1 MGCGMWIRKK
11 IVPLILSLL
20 LSISSCVAPALSM
33 PVYADVVN
41 QGAVGLTMIVA
52 ASMAAMGVGINAAHN
67 TSQALVD
74 GLSDLIGDVKNN
86 WASDFPDEMDKTSKT
101 ITSGSKQETAVWGVN
116 QNGKF
121 FVPAGLEKSIAKALV
136 DNGYTLSAEEQ
147 DARMVSSG
155 WKPGDYTIEITTP
168 AAQQQDYHGI
178 YCHYGYKHIYKGNFV
193 VFKTDEGISVGKAIL
208 SNATKSGYILSTI
221 DNDDSEYG
229 KEITEYKVYYNN
241 NYKEIASED
250 LGRFVGLR
258 RNSYYTPFNYVKSNI
273 SKDVA
278 TYEVNNFYDP
288 DYSLI
293 KCPFYNSLDDAQ
305 LAVSKG
311 AAYMAGTAKTK
322 SYSKLT
328 AKDVVVPTVINNTL
342 TLPKGINTL
351 ANIMKYTA
359 KDSEAKVEITGAAN
373 LTDEESE
380 LVIKVTNQ
388 SGKSTNEYKIKI
400 VREEDTETSSIEVI
414 KYKDGKVTF
423 YDEDGNN
430 TELSEDEFKERYPD
444 EWKKIEDGTYKFDE
458 DGNIIKVDNGNNNS
472 NEKKSGLPW
481 WAILLII
488 LGIVAVIVVVI
499 LIIRKKKL
507 GNKGPKKDKKDTDKV
522 YSYDDED
529 SDNYEDNSDENTDE
543 ENKETV
549 NNNSESPEDIDDYDE
564 EARMINEEDE
574 RIKDLALEDSEEEND
589 EDSKFTDDSDE
600 EDATEEIDKALQD
613 LMNTKEYDF
622 KDKK

>member
-1 MGCGMWIRKK
+1 MNKK
-11 IVPLILSLL
+11 KNIILILLCIILLPNIINAESYSLGSVTNKGNSAEIGIIINVSGDESIKSTDKL
-20 LSISSCVAPALSM
+20 SCETNDSNVSCDIDRANSKDYLISDNNVITKGSAFTNQEKIGKITVTNNSNDSISNVTVTLKSSSDKVSDSAGSVVINSLSEKKTTAPI
-33 PVYADVVN
+33 VVSSD
-41 QGAVGLTMIVA
+41 AKLKTLTII
-52 ASMAAMGVGINAAHN
+52 SD
-67 TSQALVD
+67 VD
-74 GLSDLIGDVKNN
+74 GVTMSPEFNSDTKSYVITGLPDTINKITFKYTCDSCSVSISGGSKSTSNTVYLNKGKNDV
-86 WASDFPDEMDKTSKT
+86 T
-101 ITSGSKQETAVWGVN
+101 ITSKSQDNSNSESYNVTIYRGET
-116 QNGKF
+116 
-121 FVPAGLEKSIAKALV
+121 
-136 DNGYTLSAEEQ
+136 DYDSAELKELSFGTYKL
-147 DARMVSSG
+147 DPEFSS
-155 WKPGDYTIEITTP
+155 D
-168 AAQQQDYHGI
+168 
-178 YCHYGYKHIYKGNFV
+178 V
-193 VFKTDEGISVGKAIL
+193 L
-208 SNATKSGYILSTI
+208 
-221 DNDDSEYG
+221 EY
-229 KEITEYKVYYNN
+229 
-241 NYKEIASED
+241 
-250 LGRFVGLR
+250 
-258 RNSYYTPFNYVKSNI
+258 
-273 SKDVA
+273 
-278 TYEVNNFYDP
+278 
-288 DYSLI
+288 
-293 KCPFYNSLDDAQ
+293 
-305 LAVSKG
+305 
-311 AAYMAGTAKTK
+311 
-322 SYSKLT
+322 
-328 AKDVVVPTVINNTL
+328 TL

-430 TELSEDEFKERYPD
+430 TELSEDEFKEKYPD

>member
-1 MGCGMWIRKK
+1 MNKK
-11 IVPLILSLL
+11 KNIILILLCIILLPNIINAESYSLGSVTNKGNSAEIGIIINVSGDESIKSTDKL
-20 LSISSCVAPALSM
+20 SCETNDSNVSCDIDRANSKDYLISDNNVITKGSAFTNQEKIGKITVTNNSNDSISNVTVTLKSSSDKVSDSAGSVVINSLSEKKTTAPI
-33 PVYADVVN
+33 VVSSD
-41 QGAVGLTMIVA
+41 AKLKTLTII
-52 ASMAAMGVGINAAHN
+52 SD
-67 TSQALVD
+67 VD
-74 GLSDLIGDVKNN
+74 GVTMSPEFNSDTKSYVITGLPDTINKITFKYTCDSCSVSISGGSKSTSNTVYLNKGKNDV
-86 WASDFPDEMDKTSKT
+86 T
-101 ITSGSKQETAVWGVN
+101 ITSKSQDNSNSESYNVTIYRGET
-116 QNGKF
+116 
-121 FVPAGLEKSIAKALV
+121 
-136 DNGYTLSAEEQ
+136 DYDSAELKELSFGTYKL
-147 DARMVSSG
+147 DPEFSS
-155 WKPGDYTIEITTP
+155 D
-168 AAQQQDYHGI
+168 
-178 YCHYGYKHIYKGNFV
+178 V
-193 VFKTDEGISVGKAIL
+193 L
-208 SNATKSGYILSTI
+208 
-221 DNDDSEYG
+221 EY
-229 KEITEYKVYYNN
+229 
-241 NYKEIASED
+241 
-250 LGRFVGLR
+250 
-258 RNSYYTPFNYVKSNI
+258 
-273 SKDVA
+273 
-278 TYEVNNFYDP
+278 
-288 DYSLI
+288 
-293 KCPFYNSLDDAQ
+293 
-305 LAVSKG
+305 
-311 AAYMAGTAKTK
+311 
-322 SYSKLT
+322 
-328 AKDVVVPTVINNTL
+328 TL